1 MFGDMFRNAANAA
14 KDVMNYS
21 ATKKATHEGF
31 AGALGSIMRSDA
43 NSSKAW
49 NRQQLNNASDT
60 IQKGNGFNLYD
71 MLRSKFG
78 SEESLRAKSRQ
89 LGASLEEDRAFAES
103 LAAKNQEL
111 LNRSKF

>member
-14 KDVMNYS
+14 KEVMNYS

-60 IQKGNGFNLYD
+60 IQRNGIAGKLFGMFDSKSSLQNQ
-71 MLRSKFG
+71 LRRNETALA
-78 SEESLRAKSRQ
+78 EERGLA
-89 LGASLEEDRAFAES
+89 ED
-103 LAAKNQEL
+103 LAAKNMEL